1 MAVLP
6 ITQLSAPE
14 EQHLLLLF
22 LPLRTGTPSS
32 AVVPSLNTLFSGKAL
47 DGPDPR
53 YSTGVHFY
61 MTYAQT
67 AGEKT
72 PGPPPPFPA
81 FQLPPPNPE
90 TNAPRDLAVVLSI
103 YDADFAPYIEAFTT
117 DPGFAAT
124 LDATL
129 LVSLDETGFVSPD
142 DPTSAAWILANGGV
156 FNNQDAFLALLMRYN
171 WADPTIPA
179 ATTASAIAQ
188 PNPDWKYFLG
198 ATFPGQTAGLLLDN
212 YPNAAQ
218 LWPNPGV
225 TIDYAPSAAPP
236 QAKSGAAGGEG
247 WCAQQGSN
255 LRPLAPEASA
265 LSS

>member
-1 MAVLP
+1 MTVLP

-22 LPLRTGTPSS
+22 LPLRTGTSSS

-47 DGPDPR
+47 DAPDPR

-61 MTYAQT
+61 MVYSLK
-67 AGEKT
+67 AGET
-72 PGPPPPFPA
+72 TSAPPPFAA

-90 TNAPRDLAVVLSI
+90 TYAPRDLAVVLSI

-117 DPGFAAT
+117 DPVFAAT

-129 LVSLDETGFVSPD
+129 LANLDETGFVSPD
-142 DPTSAAWILANGGV
+142 DPTSAAWILAHGGT

-179 ATTASAIAQ
+179 ATTASAIAH
-188 PNPDWKYFLG
+188 PNPAWKYFLG
-198 ATFPGQTAGLLLDN
+198 ATFPGQTTGALLDN

-236 QAKSGAAGGEG
+236 QEKRGAGKGGVVRPAGFEPATSSSGG
-247 WCAQQGSN
+247 
-255 LRPLAPEASA
+255 
-265 LSS
+265 